1 MEKQTAKRSG
11 FQEEQVWQKALLN
24 SADLTI
30 IATDTQG
37 IIQTCNAGALK
48 QLGYTAEEIIGRVTP
63 AIVHDPQEIK
73 LRAQQLSQEL
83 GYVISPGFEVFT
95 AKARLGIPDESLWTY
110 IRKDQSRFPAR
121 LSVTAVYDEAGT
133 LAGFL
138 GIAQDITEQLKA
150 EQALQESEARFAG
163 AFEYAAIGMAL
174 VSPDG
179 RWLKVNAS
187 VCNISGYSESELLAL
202 TFQDITHP
210 DDLDVDLEKV
220 NQLLAGEIDHCH
232 LEKRYIH
239 KQGHEIWIS
248 LSVSLVSQEDGS
260 PLHFVAQIQD
270 ISQRKQADA
279 ALKQSNLDLE
289 QLVQERTIQLEKA
302 VQELKISKAS
312 YQDLY
317 ENAPD
322 MYVSVDAH
330 TSKILRCNQT
340 LCDVLGFSKNELI
353 DRSIFEVYH
362 PDCHPQVEVEFHT
375 FVATGEVQDAQ
386 LQLQRKDGSKL
397 DVSLNVRAVRDE
409 AGNVLHSR
417 SSWRDMTER
426 KQLEAQLQKVN
437 TELEQQIQ
445 ERTEELQV
453 ANHSLITS
461 QEKLELSLEASG
473 DAWWH
478 WNIVTDQ
485 QEWSSFFGLMLGYEA
500 GELQPNYETW
510 KCLVHPDDLPW
521 VLEKLNTHF
530 QDSSVSYAFDYRLRT
545 KSGKWKWIANFG
557 KVVERDIQGQPIRMA
572 GMHHD
577 ISDRKQAE
585 AERLQAE
592 KIRKELTLLEQILDD
607 VLAGYWDWD
616 IPEHHEYLSPGFKRM
631 LGYQDHELPNTP
643 ESRQS
648 LIFPEDLPVML
659 KCLDTH
665 FQSRGETPFYHEG
678 RYRHKDGSTVW
689 IISSGQVIKWN
700 EAGQPLRMIGCH
712 VDLSDRILAE
722 EQSRQYSAQLEAS
735 NRELE
740 AFAYSV
746 SHDLRAPLRAIDGFS
761 RALLEDYEDLFN
773 DEAND
778 YFDRIRNNVT
788 RMSQLIDGLLDLSR
802 VSRSQI
808 HYTSVNLSTLAQEV
822 IDQLQAAE
830 PERQV
835 NIQIMPDETISADAT
850 LMRVILTNLLQNAW
864 KFTHHHATAHIE
876 FGLGNHKGELAYFV
890 RDDGAGFDMAY
901 AQKLFGVFQRLHS
914 THEFPGTGIGLA
926 SVQRAVHRHGGE
938 VWAEAALE
946 QGATFYFTVP
956 SSHSHYRNKN
966 HGPTSSH
973 LVSGG

>member
-11 FQEEQVWQKALLN
+11 FQEEQTWQKAILD
-24 SADLTI
+24 SADFTI

-48 QLGYTAEEIIGRVTP
+48 QLGYTAEEIIGKVTP
-63 AIVHDPQEIK
+63 AIIHDPQEIEQ
-73 LRAQQLSQEL
+73 RAQQLSQEL
-83 GYVISPGFEVFT
+83 GYVIQPGFEVFT
-95 AKARLGIPDESLWTY
+95 TKARLGMPDENLWTY

-121 LSVTAVYDEAGT
+121 LSVTALYDEAGNLT
-133 LAGFL
+133 GFL
-138 GIAQDITEQLKA
+138 GMAKDITEQQQV
-150 EQALQESEARFAG
+150 EQSLRASEARFAK
-163 AFEYAAIGMAL
+163 AFEHAAIGMAL
-174 VSPDG
+174 VSPEG

-187 VCNISGYSESELLAL
+187 VCNITGYSESELLAL
-202 TFQDITHP
+202 TFQNITHP
-210 DDLDVDLEKV
+210 EDLDVDLETI

-239 KQGHEIWIS
+239 KQGHEVWIS

-270 ISQRKQADA
+270 ISQRKQAEAD
-279 ALKQSNLDLE
+279 LKHLNLGLE
-289 QLVQERTIQLEKA
+289 QLVHERTNQLEKA
-302 VQELKISKAS
+302 FAKLKISEAS

-330 TSKILRCNQT
+330 TSKILQCNQT
-340 LCDVLGFSKNELI
+340 LCDVLDLGKNELI
-353 DRSIFEVYH
+353 DRSIFDVYH
-362 PDCHPQVEVEFHT
+362 PDCHSQVEFAFQT

-409 AGNVLHSR
+409 AGNVLYSR
-417 SSWRDMTER
+417 SSWRDITDR
-426 KQLEAQLQKVN
+426 KRLEAQLQQVN
-437 TELEQQIQ
+437 TELEQRVQK
-445 ERTEELQV
+445 RTKELRITNQ
-453 ANHSLITS
+453 SLRQS
-461 QEKLELSLEASG
+461 QEQLEFALEASG
-473 DAWWH
+473 DGWWD
-478 WNIVTDQ
+478 WRILSGDMY
-485 QEWSSFFGLMLGYEA
+485 WSPLFYQMLGFED
-500 GELQPNYETW
+500 GEMPASYETW
-510 KCLVHPDDLPW
+510 ERLVHPEDLPW
-521 VLEKLNTHF
+521 VIDLLKAHL
-530 QDSSVSYAFDYRLRT
+530 QDRSVPYVFDYRVLA
-545 KSGKWKWIANFG
+545 KSGQWKWIAAMG
-557 KVVERDIQGQPIRMA
+557 KVVEWDAQGQPLRMA

-577 ISDRKQAE
+577 ISERKQAE

-592 KIRKELTLLEQILDD
+592 NIRKELTLLEQILDD

-616 IPEHHEYLSPGFKRM
+616 IPRHHEYLSPGFKRM

-648 LIFPEDLPVML
+648 LIFSEDLPVML
-659 KCLDTH
+659 ECLDNH

-689 IISSGQVIKWN
+689 IISSGQVIEWN
-700 EAGQPLRMIGCH
+700 AVGQPLRMIGCH

-722 EQSRQYSAQLEAS
+722 EQSRQYAAQLEAS

-835 NIQIMPDETISADAT
+835 NVQIMPDEAISADAT

-876 FGLGNHKGELAYFV
+876 FGLGNHKGELTYFV
-890 RDDGAGFDMAY
+890 RDDGAGFDMTY

-926 SVQRAVHRHGGE
+926 SVQRAVHRHGGT
-938 VWAEAALE
+938 VWAEAAPE

-956 SSHSHYRNKN
+956 SSHSHYRNKD